1 MAAFHVAFP
10 LCHFVLY
17 PSHPSWTEE
26 GHHGAWHTM
35 LLDTA
40 GTPQQ
45 AVYVVSCS
53 SSMDARPARKLYIL
67 SANLPDY
74 EGEVPRSVVQRE
86 AARARALR
94 RDLDVGAGRQR
105 PRRPIRTAGGE
116 HGGQVSVS
124 AGAAACPAHP
134 LTSSVSIGPATVT
147 CGMC

>member
-26 GHHGAWHTM
+26 GHHGAWHMM

-40 GTPQQ
+40 GTPLQ

-74 EGEVPRSVVQRE
+74 EGQYERLGVSMVGKFLYPL
-86 AARARALR
+86 APLRA
-94 RDLDVGAGRQR
+94 
-105 PRRPIRTAGGE
+105 
-116 HGGQVSVS
+116 
-124 AGAAACPAHP
+124 P
-134 LTSSVSIGPATVT
+134 LTRSPRV
-147 CGMC
+147 